1 MAYYLPYTAYGATAT
16 QTSTGLTI
24 TDTAGS
30 SNGADGWTSQLPA
43 AVGGYIQALVTKANA
58 YPVTFGLGT
67 SAGPVGTPTPAQ
79 VVTHGFRVNGS
90 SGSIYI
96 VYQGTALTVVPVGTN
111 TGPYLLRVVYDGAYI
126 LWYYNSAL
134 VSSQYVGS
142 VALNYANGFFGT
154 GTGSIAAGDQ
164 LTSVYW
170 GSEVVGATGTTGATG
185 AASIVTGPTG
195 VTGWTGRTGPT
206 GPESTVTG
214 PTGLTGAT
222 GLTGWTGRT
231 GPTGP
236 ASTVTGPT
244 GLTGWTGRVGPAGP
258 TGYFLNPYELLSLS
272 TTTQSVPYGLTI
284 SIPVSTSGGVSS
296 VLPGGPM
303 YATLYTNVAGSSIT
317 TGSYAEIGIC
327 LDIASTTGSVNA
339 AASYGIRLLDSLPST
354 YRIYAEDTAQG
365 SAVSYAG
372 LPVFSV
378 VYDGAM
384 VFYNVNGVTVYS
396 YIPTYFSLGQ
406 RKGAYCNMT
415 NANLATEIVTVN
427 WGIQGVQGLTGPRG
441 FTGSTG
447 FTGPEGKVTNTGP
460 TGLTGPSGP
469 TGARGLTGWTG
480 LSGATGP
487 TGPVGI
493 RGDTGFTGPTGD
505 IGPTGL
511 TGPRGIDGT
520 AFNTGATGVT
530 GWTGLTG
537 WTGPVGPTGLQ
548 GERGGDGINGADG
561 RNGTGDR
568 GPTGW
573 TGPKGDVGLGIPGDT
588 GATGCT
594 GRTGPTGAVG
604 LTGWTGLTGATG
616 PRGVPGEATNTG
628 ATGPR
633 GAPGIGYVGARG
645 PQGFP
650 GPQGVQGIPGEAANT
665 GATGPGYRPTTY
677 VLTPGV
683 PRPVP
688 INSFVQV
695 IVNGTGQVTLP
706 TATTVGDFVNVYQ
719 VSSNAQAGD
728 TVTYYTPF
736 NNVGV
741 QGNAIVSFIWNI
753 DNAKW
758 MYSVH
763 SANPFGIIS

>member
-1 MAYYLPYTAYGATAT
+1 MSTLPYTLTRATT
-16 QTSTGLTI
+16 TTTDTGLTI
-24 TDTAGS
+24 TTTNTQGATQGGLTSLLPLSVASTAA
-30 SNGADGWTSQLPA
+30 GA
-43 AVGGYIQALVTKANA
+43 
-58 YPVTFGLGT
+58 F
-67 SAGPVGTPTPAQ
+67 
-79 VVTHGFRVNGS
+79 VNGS
-90 SGSIYI
+90 VPAYANNSDPTYTSQGIGFATGNDVGFSSYYWFTTGINPGYPSVTPGVYI
-96 VYQGTALTVVPVGTN
+96 TSPTGMVAVGALAVSSAHTFSVI
-111 TGPYLLRVVYDGAYI
+111 YDGAYVR
-126 LWYYNSAL
+126 YYAD
-134 VSSQYVGS
+134 
-142 VALNYANGFFGT
+142 GT
-154 GTGSIAAGDQ
+154 LYGSIEASLSGIYA
-164 LTSVYW
+164 VYW
-170 GSEVVGATGTTGATG
+170 FTLGSPSGHQFTSATWGNT
-185 AASIVTGPTG
+185 IV
-195 VTGWTGRTGPT
+195 
-206 GPESTVTG
+206 G

-222 GLTGWTGRT
+222 GPTGRT
-231 GPTGP
+231 GMTG
-236 ASTVTGPT
+236 ATGRTGATGPT
-244 GLTGWTGRVGPAGP
+244 GLQGFTGATGPTGLRGP

-272 TTTQSVPYGLTI
+272 TTAQSVPYGLTI

-303 YATLYTNVAGSSIT
+303 YATLYTNVAGSVIT

-487 TGPVGI
+487 TGPVGL